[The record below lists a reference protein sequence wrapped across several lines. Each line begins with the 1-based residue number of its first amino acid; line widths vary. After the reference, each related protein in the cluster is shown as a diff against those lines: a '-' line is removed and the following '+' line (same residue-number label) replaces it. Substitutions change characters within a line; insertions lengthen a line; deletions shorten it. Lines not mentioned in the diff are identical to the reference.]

1 MKVLRDDAGEI
12 EIELGDDD
20 DDGLDYNAALREA
33 KISNDIEKGAFIDD
47 LAEEEIVVESEDEDS
62 IESEDEYF
70 PEDDEDFDE

>member
-1 MKVLRDDAGEI
+1 MLFRS
-12 EIELGDDD
+12 
-20 DDGLDYNAALREA
+20 
-33 KISNDIEKGAFIDD
+33 ISNDIEKGAFIDD